1 MICSVVEFMEQPEKN
16 PTISKRKNSL
26 YEDFILRLDYIQ
38 KKITVYIDDVST
50 FFTEE
55 IGLVGGHIAVRF
67 SELFAWLLSTD
78 RSKISNWPLLV
89 VKAVIGLTFVFLV
102 ALPLFVCLFAL
113 GTFATLFGMRNIA
126 HYSKKEQFA
135 VYAILIVI
143 FGMAPL
149 FLSEYAL
156 FRFSLVLVYA
166 VGVLGLDFLIGQC
179 GIVSLAS
186 GGFLLTGGYVM
197 TWLNTGM
204 LGVKVPLY
212 ISLVLAAIFNGVL
225 GALFGIPA
233 LRIKD
238 HYLVIVSI
246 AFTLS
251 IPAILRSP
259 FLITLSGSR
268 QGGLFI
274 DEIAVPEFLS
284 KIPPHIFKYFVVVIP
299 VLFLFYIAYNIIHHS
314 QIGRAFKSIKCDNEV
329 TMILGVPVVY
339 YKLLAFAVSG
349 VYAAFCGGFLVILT
363 KFISPDSYGSSTSI
377 DFLIANAVGGAG
389 GILGSVFGGAF
400 LAFEPDITHYVADL
414 VPRGKDLARAAY
426 GIILV
431 LIILFAPHGVI
442 GDFAKRLKIRFRP
455 KTRRGAFMTS
465 PPPDFD
471 YLEEKK
477 QYFPTK

>member
-1 MICSVVEFMEQPEKN
+1 MICSVIEFMEQPEK
-16 PTISKRKNSL
+16 IQSKNKKRNSL
-26 YEDFILRLDYIQ
+26 YENFILRLDYIQ
-38 KKITVYIDDVST
+38 KSITVYLDDVRT

-55 IGLVGGHIAVRF
+55 FGVIGGHVAVRF
-67 SELFAWLLSTD
+67 SEFFTWLLSSD
-78 RSKISNWPLLV
+78 RSKISHWPLLIL
-89 VKAVIGLTFVFLV
+89 KAVVG
-102 ALPLFVCLFAL
+102 LPLVFIFSLSLFAILLVL
-113 GTFATLFGMRNIA
+113 GTLSTLFGMRNIA
-126 HYSKKEQFA
+126 HYSRKEQFA
-135 VYAILIVI
+135 VYAILFLI
-143 FGMAPL
+143 FAMAPL

-156 FRFSLVLVYA
+156 FRFTLVLVYA
-166 VGVLGLDFLIGQC
+166 IGVLGLDFLIGQC

-186 GGFLLTGGYVM
+186 GGFLLTGGYMM

-251 IPAILRSP
+251 IPALLRSP
-259 FLITLSGSR
+259 FLISLSGSR
-268 QGGLFI
+268 EGGLFLN
-274 DEIAVPEFLS
+274 EITVPEFLS
-284 KIPPHIFKYFVVVIP
+284 KLPPYIYKYFVVIIP
-299 VLFLFYIAYNIIHHS
+299 VLFLIYIAYNIIHHS

-400 LAFEPDITHYVADL
+400 LAFEPDITHYVANL

-426 GIILV
+426 GVILI
-431 LIILFAPHGVI
+431 LIILFAPFGVI
-442 GDFAKRLKIRFRP
+442 GDFSKRLKNKFRP
-455 KTRRGAFMTS
+455 RTRRGAFMTS